1 MTLSGGS
8 TVAVRGGLMDK
19 TISSHL
25 GPAGQAFFLKNL
37 LFSINPWQSDRISRM
52 DYQSIKDR
60 IRILPGRRIKK
71 VDSLVLSF
79 QNVNEYQGMHAG
91 QVMHAGMNDIEDCI
105 KKGNELF
112 ENNRFLEFISFCK
125 KITKKDIP
133 DEKKA
138 EIWYKI
144 SIAFRV
150 LGSHANAVSAIN
162 KALSFNTD
170 NPVYWVHKGDLLQS
184 EKGHRYDDAIN
195 SYKTAA
201 RLSPKNPD
209 PLMKLGLLYESRNNH
224 QKAIETYNKAL
235 ELNPDNP
242 QIWYNKGFS
251 LNSILDRKERERKL
265 LQLTGDL
272 SSEIQFMN
280 EILIT
285 FKKVLELDPRNSD
298 ALYSIGVLYS
308 RMKRYSDALQ
318 YFDEALKYY
327 SKEDEKPTQIWYSKA
342 EVLDKVGKKN
352 EASELFEK
360 YEEELKKDFEDF
372 FRHHRIGYR
381 V

>member
-1 MTLSGGS
+1 
-8 TVAVRGGLMDK
+8 
-19 TISSHL
+19 
-25 GPAGQAFFLKNL
+25 
-37 LFSINPWQSDRISRM
+37 
-52 DYQSIKDR
+52 
-60 IRILPGRRIKK
+60 
-71 VDSLVLSF
+71 
-79 QNVNEYQGMHAG
+79 VNEYQGMHAG
-91 QVMHAGMNDIEDCI
+91 MNEIEDCI

-125 KITKKDIP
+125 KLTKKDIP
-133 DEKKA
+133 NLKKA

-144 SIAFRV
+144 SIAFHV

-162 KALSFNTD
+162 KALSLNQN

-184 EKGHRYDDAIN
+184 EKGHRFDDAIH

-209 PLMKLGLLYESRNNH
+209 PLIKLGLLYESRNDH

-251 LNSILDRKERERKL
+251 LNSILYRKEREKKL

-272 SSEIQFMN
+272 SNEIQFMN
-280 EILIT
+280 EILTT

-298 ALYSIGVLYS
+298 ALYSIGVLYT
-308 RMKRYSDALQ
+308 RMKKYSDALQ

-342 EVLDKVGKKN
+342 EVLDKVGKTH

-360 YEEELKKDFEDF
+360 YEMELKKDFEDF

-381 V
+381 T